1 MGLKKEKWE
10 LWLENKNLLE
20 ADFKG
25 YIKKKAIR
33 IGATKIEVEG
43 HLHKAKRNLLFSR
56 RVIDEF
62 NSFYEWSIV
71 SYYYAVYQAALA
83 LCALKG
89 YNTKSHAATISL
101 LVKFFYPSHITKE
114 DLKTV
119 VKTMMAEGDIREFVE
134 LKSYREDATY
144 SISVEYEKV
153 LAESLGEKAIDFVN
167 KAERIIR
174 ASTN

>member
-1 MGLKKEKWE
+1 MGLKKERWE
-10 LWLENKNLLE
+10 FWIANKKLLE
-20 ADFKG
+20 SDFKR
-25 YIKKKAIR
+25 YVKKNIIR
-33 IGATKIEVEG
+33 AGATSIEVEG
-43 HLHKAKRNLLFSR
+43 HLHKAKRNLQFSR

-62 NSFYEWSIV
+62 NDFYEWTIV

-89 YNTKSHAATISL
+89 FNTKSHAATISI
-101 LVKFFYPSHITKE
+101 LVKFFYPAHITKD

-134 LKSYREDATY
+134 LKNYREDATY
-144 SISVEYEKV
+144 SISVDYEKA

-174 ASTN
+174 NSP

>member
-1 MGLKKEKWE
+1 MRKEKWE
-10 LWLENKNLLE
+10 IWLGNRSLLE
-20 ADFKG
+20 SDFKT
-25 YIKKKAIR
+25 YMKKRVIR

-43 HLHKAKRNLLFSR
+43 HLHKAKRNLQFSR

-62 NSFYEWSIV
+62 NDFYEWTIV

-89 YNTKSHAATISL
+89 YNTKSHAATISI
-101 LVKFFYPSHITKE
+101 LVKFFYPAHITKD

-134 LKSYREDATY
+134 LKNYREDATY

-167 KAERIIR
+167 KAEMIIR
-174 ASTN
+174 NSA

>member
-1 MGLKKEKWE
+1 MGLRKEKWE
-10 LWLENKNLLE
+10 LWLGNKSLLE
-20 ADFKG
+20 SDFKR
-25 YIKKKAIR
+25 YMQKRVIR
-33 IGATKIEVEG
+33 IGATRIEVEG
-43 HLHKAKRNLLFSR
+43 HLHKAKRNLLFSK

-62 NSFYEWSIV
+62 NGFYEWTIV

-89 YNTKSHAATISL
+89 YSTKSHAATISI
-101 LVKFFYPSHITKE
+101 LVKFFYPAHITKD

-134 LKSYREDATY
+134 LKNYREDATY
-144 SISVEYEKV
+144 SISVEYEKA

-167 KAERIIR
+167 KE
-174 ASTN
+174 